1 MLGELANVPLA
12 AEDDAM
18 RIDVIA
24 ALERL
29 KGAVYAAQLS
39 VVADF
44 AAAQEAA
51 NKAMGIDAR
60 QARRGIPEQIG
71 LARKVS
77 PASAARQVSQ
87 ARALIQDMPKTFE
100 LLQHGEVSEHV
111 ATIVTTETS
120 HLAAEDRRL
129 LDKRLADQLPQLSP
143 RRAEAA
149 ARRLAIEIDQ
159 AGAVR
164 RASNA
169 REDRRVSIRPAPDT
183 MAIVSALLPCE
194 QGVAAYAAL
203 RRQADTLIATGDGRS
218 RGQIMADTL
227 VQRLTGQSTAEA
239 VSAEIGLVMTDTS
252 LLAGDDEP
260 AELHGYGPIPAEL
273 ARDIAG
279 GGDGPAGEGSTARV
293 FVRRLFTDPVTGIL
307 VDCDPRRRR
316 FDGALAK
323 LLVYRDR
330 ICRDAYCDAPIRHLD
345 HIQPHAAGGPTTPGN
360 GRGLCERGNHVRDMP
375 GWTVRII
382 DQARHLV
389 ETRTPTGH
397 SYRSTPPPA
406 PGVRKARVR
415 SPRRERDGPPP

>member
-183 MAIVSALLPCE
+183 MAIVSALLP
-194 QGVAAYAAL
+194 VNRA
-203 RRQADTLIATGDGRS
+203 
-218 RGQIMADTL
+218 
-227 VQRLTGQSTAEA
+227 
-239 VSAEIGLVMTDTS
+239 
-252 LLAGDDEP
+252 
-260 AELHGYGPIPAEL
+260 
-273 ARDIAG
+273 
-279 GGDGPAGEGSTARV
+279 
-293 FVRRLFTDPVTGIL
+293 
-307 VDCDPRRRR
+307 
-316 FDGALAK
+316 
-323 LLVYRDR
+323 
-330 ICRDAYCDAPIRHLD
+330 
-345 HIQPHAAGGPTTPGN
+345 
-360 GRGLCERGNHVRDMP
+360 
-375 GWTVRII
+375 
-382 DQARHLV
+382 
-389 ETRTPTGH
+389 
-397 SYRSTPPPA
+397 
-406 PGVRKARVR
+406 
-415 SPRRERDGPPP
+415 SPRTRRCAARRTR